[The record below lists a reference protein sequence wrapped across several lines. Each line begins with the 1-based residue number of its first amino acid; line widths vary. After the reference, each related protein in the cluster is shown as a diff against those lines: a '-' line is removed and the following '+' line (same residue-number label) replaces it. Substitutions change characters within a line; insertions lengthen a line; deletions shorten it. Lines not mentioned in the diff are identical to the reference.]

1 MRTAM
6 FGGSFNPI
14 HNGHVQLAKAFL
26 PRLELD
32 RVLIVPTFIP
42 PHKQAHNMVSGG
54 QRLEMCR
61 LAFEGTDK
69 IEVSDIELK
78 RGGASYTYLTLEEL
92 HALYPEDELFLI
104 TGADMFLTIE
114 TWRKPKVIFSLAT
127 VCGVPRNESSIDE
140 LSEHEKVLRS
150 MGARTEILDAGVMTV
165 SSTQVREAVK
175 NGEDI
180 SSLVP
185 ERVAGYIKTHNLYRA

>member
-14 HNGHVQLAKAFL
+14 HNGHIQLAKAFI
-26 PRLELD
+26 PRLGLD

-42 PHKQAHNMVSGG
+42 PHKQAKDMADGN

-61 LAFEGTDK
+61 IAFEGVGG
-69 IEVSDIELK
+69 IEVSDIELR

-114 TWRKPKVIFSLAT
+114 TWRHPEMIFSLAT
-127 VCGVPRNESSIDE
+127 VCGVPRNDDSIDE
-140 LSEHEKVLRS
+140 LAEHEELLRS
-150 MGARTEILDAGVMTV
+150 LGAKTEILDAGVMTV
-165 SSTQVREAVK
+165 SSTQVRNAVK

-180 SSLVP
+180 SSFVP
-185 ERVAGYIKTHNLYRA
+185 AGVAEYIRTNRLYS

>member
-1 MRTAM
+1 MAD
-6 FGGSFNPI
+6 GN
-14 HNGHVQLAKAFL
+14 
-26 PRLELD
+26 
-32 RVLIVPTFIP
+32 
-42 PHKQAHNMVSGG
+42 

-61 LAFEGTDK
+61 IAFEGVGG
-69 IEVSDIELK
+69 IEVSDIELR

-114 TWRKPKVIFSLAT
+114 TWRHPEMIFSLAT
-127 VCGVPRNESSIDE
+127 VCGVPRNDDSIDE
-140 LSEHEKVLRS
+140 LAEHETLLRS
-150 MGARTEILDAGVMTV
+150 LGAKTEILDAGVMTV
-165 SSTQVREAVK
+165 SSTRVRNAVK

-185 ERVAGYIKTHNLYRA
+185 AGVAEYIRTNRLYS